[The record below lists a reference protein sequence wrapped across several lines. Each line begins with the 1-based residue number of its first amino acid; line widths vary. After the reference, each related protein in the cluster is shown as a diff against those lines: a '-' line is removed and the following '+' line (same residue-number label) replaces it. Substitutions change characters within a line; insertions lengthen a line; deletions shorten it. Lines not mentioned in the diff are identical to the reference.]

1 MRLNRYIAQ
10 AGICSRRKA
19 DNLIARGS
27 IKINDKIVSSLGTE
41 VDEANDLVECDG
53 KLIKLQEKKIY
64 LALNKP
70 IGYISSSSS
79 AQGRSILDLVAL
91 KTRVYPVGRL
101 DKDSRGLILLTND
114 GEFAYKLT
122 QAKFNHE
129 KEYEV
134 TLNRQLKP
142 IDKKKLEEDMVLGS
156 EVVKGVKVGRLVGSK
171 VNLILQEGVNRQIR
185 RMMEKIGYE
194 VEDLRRVR
202 IGKLSLGDLSEG
214 KYKEIKPSDVI

>member
-27 IKINDKIVSSLGTE
+27 IKINGKTVNSLGIE
-41 VDEANDLVECDG
+41 VDETNDLVECDG
-53 KLIKLQEKKIY
+53 KLIKPQEKKIY

-79 AQGRSILDLVAL
+79 AQGKSILNLISL
-91 KTRVYPVGRL
+91 KERVYPVGRL

-134 TLNRQLKP
+134 TLNRQLRP
-142 IDKKKLEEDMVLGS
+142 IDKKKLEEDMILGS
-156 EVVKGVKVGRLVGSK
+156 EVVKGVKVGRIIGSK

-202 IGKLSLGDLSEG
+202 IGKFRLGNLPEG
-214 KYKEIKPSDVI
+214 KYKEIKLSEVI

>member
-27 IKINDKIVSSLGTE
+27 IKVNGKTVTSLGIDI
-41 VDEANDLVECDG
+41 DEIKDLVECDG
-53 KLIKLQEKKIY
+53 KPIKPQEKKIY

-70 IGYISSSSS
+70 LGYISSSSS
-79 AQGRSILDLVAL
+79 AQGKSILDLISL
-91 KTRVYPVGRL
+91 RERVYPVGRL

-142 IDKKKLEEDMVLGS
+142 SDKKKLEEDMVLGS
-156 EVVKGVKVGRLVGSK
+156 EVVKGVKVGRIVGSK
-171 VNLILQEGVNRQIR
+171 VNLILQEGINRQIR

-202 IGKLSLGDLSEG
+202 IGKLMLGDLPEG
-214 KYKEIKPSDVI
+214 KWKEIKLKDVI

>member
-27 IKINDKIVSSLGTE
+27 IKVNGKTVTSLGIDI
-41 VDEANDLVECDG
+41 DEIKDLVECDG
-53 KLIKLQEKKIY
+53 KPIKPQEKKIY

-70 IGYISSSSS
+70 LGYISSSSS
-79 AQGRSILDLVAL
+79 AQGKSILDLISL
-91 KTRVYPVGRL
+91 RERVYPVGRL

-142 IDKKKLEEDMVLGS
+142 SDKKKLEEDMVLGS
-156 EVVKGVKVGRLVGSK
+156 EVVKGVKVGRIVDSK
-171 VNLILQEGVNRQIR
+171 VNLTLQEGVNRQIR

-194 VEDLRRVR
+194 VEDLRRIR
-202 IGKLSLGDLSEG
+202 IGKFVLGDLPEG
-214 KYKEIKPSDVI
+214 KWREIKLKDVI

>member
-19 DNLIARGS
+19 DGLIARGS
-27 IKINDKIVSSLGTE
+27 IKVNGKTVTSLGIDI
-41 VDEANDLVECDG
+41 DEAKDLVECDG
-53 KLIKLQEKKIY
+53 KPIKPQEKKIY

-70 IGYISSSSS
+70 LGYISSSSS
-79 AQGRSILDLVAL
+79 AQGKSILDLISL
-91 KTRVYPVGRL
+91 RERVYPVGRL

-134 TLNRQLKP
+134 TLNRQLKTS
-142 IDKKKLEEDMVLGS
+142 DKKKLEEDMVLGS
-156 EVVKGVKVGRLVGSK
+156 EVVKGVKVGRVVGPK
-171 VNLILQEGVNRQIR
+171 VNLILQEGINRQIR

-202 IGKLSLGDLSEG
+202 IGKFMLGDLPEG
-214 KYKEIKPSDVI
+214 KWREIKPKDVI

>member
-27 IKINDKIVSSLGTE
+27 IKVNGKTVTSLGVE
-41 VDEANDLVECDG
+41 IDESKDLVECDG
-53 KLIKLQEKKIY
+53 KPIKPQERKIY

-70 IGYISSSSS
+70 LGYISSSSS
-79 AQGRSILDLVAL
+79 AQGKSILDLISL
-91 KTRVYPVGRL
+91 RERVYPVGRL

-114 GEFAYKLT
+114 GEFAYNLT

-142 IDKKKLEEDMVLGS
+142 TDKKKLEEDMVLGS
-156 EVVKGVKVGRLVGSK
+156 EVVKGVKVGRIVGSR
-171 VNLILQEGVNRQIR
+171 VNLTLHEGVNRQIR

-202 IGKLSLGDLSEG
+202 VGKLNLGDLSEG
-214 KYKEIKPSDVI
+214 KWKEIKLKDVI

>member
-27 IKINDKIVSSLGTE
+27 IKVNGKTVTSLGIDI
-41 VDEANDLVECDG
+41 DEIKDLVECDG
-53 KLIKLQEKKIY
+53 KPIKPQEKKIY

-70 IGYISSSSS
+70 LGYISSSSS
-79 AQGRSILDLVAL
+79 AQGKSILDLISL
-91 KTRVYPVGRL
+91 RERVYPVGRL

-142 IDKKKLEEDMVLGS
+142 SDKKKLEEDMVLGS
-156 EVVKGVKVGRLVGSK
+156 EVVKGVKVGRIVGSR
-171 VNLILQEGVNRQIR
+171 VNLTLHEGVNRQIR

-202 IGKLSLGDLSEG
+202 LGKLNV
-214 KYKEIKPSDVI
+214 DVSAVG